1 MSNGITN
8 NPNVY
13 RQPII
18 QQPSFTADG
27 KPISATN
34 NAVVQNN
41 PLLNAATSTPSNP
54 GILVGGTVGTAAGLM
69 WLNNFINNPLITK
82 DYNNTFFRKIETF
95 VDKYASKPFAQKI
108 TSSLR
113 KANAWFKNNVVR
125 KSEILRTLW
134 SKNSIGRNFAQSTAA
149 GTNGHLANRA
159 LQVMEEYQRATGFSG
174 FDTII
179 AKAKNESYK
188 YYDEII
194 DAIKNSGAD
203 ISKVMSNKPWWGFG
217 LIENKSSLKEILN
230 KDTLI
235 KNYKA
240 GGKTLGQKVSGY
252 LMRGLECV
260 TNGTFSG
267 KGAVLMQALIIA
279 QSISEATKAEKG
291 EKFSTFMA
299 SWAELMSFI
308 ATGAIQVRIINKASA
323 LKFIGMSPKNVK
335 ALQEAV
341 RLGNIAAKAG
351 DATAYY
357 NNASIINNLKTAAK
371 HSTKWYQKP
380 LKWIGNIV
388 GWARPNETLM
398 PLNKGTALSKI
409 ARGFTKAKS
418 YLGFAGRM
426 AIVMAIVVPIFSKIA
441 KGISYKIFGKPV
453 KTIEKEKAKEE
464 AEKKAA
470 EQSQAQQLE
479 ELLKQ
484 QAQQQGI
491 NTQTYTQQPAQPG
504 DLLTRMQQQT
514 QQRQQMA
521 TQPMQ
526 PVANQGLQPIGATTI
541 SKTPE
546 ENAGIKRSYIP
557 NSTLGKENPVNMAAT
572 RSAAIDAVLRQA
584 DWAEA
589 QASKYL

>member
-1 MSNGITN
+1 MG
-8 NPNVY
+8 
-13 RQPII
+13 
-18 QQPSFTADG
+18 
-27 KPISATN
+27 
-34 NAVVQNN
+34 
-41 PLLNAATSTPSNP
+41 
-54 GILVGGTVGTAAGLM
+54 
-69 WLNNFINNPLITK
+69 
-82 DYNNTFFRKIETF
+82 
-95 VDKYASKPFAQKI
+95 QKI
-108 TSSLR
+108 TSTLR
-113 KANAWFKNNVVR
+113 NANAWFKKNIVN

-134 SKNSIGRNFAQSTAA
+134 RKNSIGRNFAQSTAA
-149 GTNGHLANRA
+149 GTNGHLASRA
-159 LQVMEEYQRATGFSG
+159 LQVMKDYQSATGFKG
-174 FDTII
+174 FDAII
-179 AKAKNESYK
+179 AKAEKESYK

-194 DAIKNSGAD
+194 NAIKNSGAD
-203 ISKVMSNKPWWGFG
+203 LSKVMSSKPWWGFG
-217 LIENKSSLKEILN
+217 LVKNKASLKEILN
-230 KDTLI
+230 KDILI

-267 KGAVLMQALIIA
+267 KGQVLMQALFIA
-279 QSISEATKAEKG
+279 QSLSEASKAEKG
-291 EKFSTFMA
+291 EKFSAFMA
-299 SWAELMSFI
+299 NWAELMSFL
-308 ATGAIQVRIINKASA
+308 ATGALQVRVINKASA

-351 DATAYY
+351 DTAAYY
-357 NNASIINNLKTAAK
+357 RNANIINNLKTAAK

-398 PLNKGTALSKI
+398 PLNKGTMISKA
-409 ARGFTKAKS
+409 ARFFTRAKS

-441 KGISYKIFGKPV
+441 KGISHKIFGKPV

-464 AEKKAA
+464 AEKRAA
-470 EQSQAQQLE
+470 EESQAQQLE

-484 QAQQQGI
+484 QQAQQQVP
-491 NTQTYTQQPAQPG
+491 NTQAYTQQPSQPG
-504 DLLTRMQQQT
+504 DLLTKMQQQA
-514 QQRQQMA
+514 QQSQQMGA
-521 TQPMQ
+521 QPMQ
-526 PVANQGLQPIGATTI
+526 HIPNQGLQPIAATAI
-541 SKTPE
+541 SKSPE

-557 NSTLGKENPVNMAAT
+557 NATLGKENPVNLAAT